1 MRRIGW
7 FLAGATA
14 TAVTLWKVPAVRNR
28 LVGPDPAVDLP
39 PAADPA
45 PGWPGGEPGDVT
57 WAPQSTP
64 AEPAEAVTAAM
75 PVAADVEPDQ
85 DVEDTAEVES
95 EAVGPPDD
103 PEAAGLR
110 GRIEET
116 RARMREKA
124 RSEAER
130 TRSS

>member
-14 TAVTLWKVPAVRNR
+14 TAVAMWKVPAVRDR

-39 PAADPA
+39 PAGERTPS
-45 PGWPGGEPGDVT
+45 WPEHEPEAASWGPSAT
-57 WAPQSTP
+57 ATTP
-64 AEPAEAVTAAM
+64 AEDATASM
-75 PVAADVEPDQ
+75 PVAAEVDGD
-85 DVEDTAEVES
+85 DDFEDTNELELEPVS
-95 EAVGPPDD
+95 PPDD
-103 PEAAGLR
+103 EEADGLR